1 MYSTV
6 PESVEVRAFA
16 AATARM
22 TPSPKTWHG
31 TTREALRLRRAI
43 HRQVCRAH
51 METTD
56 FLGVCQPGYTPLF
69 SQQQLDRLV
78 FVRRNVDHYTR
89 QEFAK

>member
-16 AATARM
+16 AAMAPT
-22 TPSPKTWHG
+22 TPSAKTWHG
-31 TTREALRLRRAI
+31 TVREALRLRRAI
-43 HRQVCRAH
+43 HRQVCRPR

-69 SQQQLDRLV
+69 TQQQLDRLV
-78 FVRRNVDHYTR
+78 FVLRNVDHYTR
-89 QEFAK
+89 QEFTK